1 MAFIILIA
9 TAAISLYAMY
19 RNQSIYYRWMFSPWR
34 VRREGAW
41 YTFITSGFLH
51 ADLTHLAFNMITFYF
66 FAFRFEEIVG
76 ATNFLIIYFGS
87 MIIADLGSF
96 FKHANNPNFRSLGAS
111 GAVSG
116 IVFGSILYFPTSKMI
131 IFPLPIPIP
140 AYIFGVLYLAWCFY
154 AERQA
159 RDNIN
164 HSAHLFGAI
173 AGIVLTVLL
182 EPNVVQH
189 FLNHF

>member
-1 MAFIILIA
+1 
-9 TAAISLYAMY
+9 
-19 RNQSIYYRWMFSPWR
+19 MFSPWR

-51 ADLTHLAFNMITFYF
+51 ADLTHLLFNMITFYF
-66 FAFRFEEIVG
+66 FAFRFESIVG
-76 ATNFLIIYFGS
+76 AVNFLIIYFGS
-87 MIIADLGSF
+87 MIIADMGSF

-173 AGIVLTVLL
+173 AGAVLTILL
-182 EPNVVQH
+182 EPAVVKH

>member
-1 MAFIILIA
+1 
-9 TAAISLYAMY
+9 
-19 RNQSIYYRWMFSPWR
+19 MFSPWR

-41 YTFITSGFLH
+41 HTFITSGFLH

-76 ATNFLIIYFGS
+76 ATNFLIIYLGS
-87 MIIADLGSF
+87 MIIADMGSF

-164 HSAHLFGAI
+164 HSAHMFGAI
-173 AGIVLTVLL
+173 AGAVLTVLL
-182 EPNVVQH
+182 EPRVVQH